1 MKRGAY
7 LSPVLVLVAIALAE
21 ACGQAATPA
30 ASGDTCELTADC
42 QEGYVC
48 ITQPDGS
55 RQCSSDLSSI
65 QLTEEAG
72 MEAAATPMEAGAPQ
86 GDSTAPPQEGGLP
99 PQDSGTPPKD
109 TGSPPQ
115 DTGSPPQDTGSPPQD
130 TGSPPQEA
138 GGD

>member
-1 MKRGAY
+1 VKRGAY
-7 LSPVLVLVAIALAE
+7 LSPVLVLVAMAAGE

-30 ASGDTCELTADC
+30 ASGDTCELTSDC

-48 ITQPDGS
+48 ITQADGS

-72 MEAAATPMEAGAPQ
+72 MEAAAPMEAGAPQ
-86 GDSTAPPQEGGLP
+86 GDSTAPPQEGGMP

-130 TGSPPQEA
+130 TGSPPQEG